1 MTEPMIDSILKI
13 SFIVYAI
20 TALIYLSQLVFQRKI
35 LLSVGYRLALLG
47 FILQTLG
54 GVLHLLKV
62 GYPFLLTSADSYLF
76 SAWILSGLF
85 LLICLKYP
93 FQLAGILFLPAIL
106 VLYTL
111 AHFTTENYLGSTG
124 LLYSPWASI
133 HIVLGFL
140 AFSIFFLSFILG
152 VLFLFQEFQ
161 LKNKKIFSFFDRLPS
176 LDLLD
181 QMHYKA
187 LSVGFGLLTLGMITG
202 SAWAKSVKGV
212 YFFDDPRQLWSIIAW
227 LIYGLFFQFRF
238 SAGWRG
244 RRGVLLSLLGFAV
257 ILFTFLEVR
266 HV

>member
-1 MTEPMIDSILKI
+1 MENMMIKI
-13 SFIVYAI
+13 SFVIYAI
-20 TALIYLSQLVFQRKI
+20 TSLIYFSQFVFQKKI
-35 LLSVGYRLALLG
+35 LLKMAHRLSLLG
-47 FILQTLG
+47 FILQSA
-54 GVLHLLKV
+54 GVGIHFFNV
-62 GYPFLLTSADSYLF
+62 GYPFLLQSADSYFF

-85 LLICLKYP
+85 LLICLRYP
-93 FQLAGILFLPAIL
+93 LQLAGALFLPAIL
-106 VLYTL
+106 ILYTL
-111 AHFTTENYLGSTG
+111 AHFTTENYLGSSG
-124 LLYSPWASI
+124 LLYSPWASV

-140 AFSIFFLSFILG
+140 SFSIFFLSFILG
-152 VLFLFQEFQ
+152 ILFLFQEFQ

-187 LSVGFGLLTLGMITG
+187 LSVGFALLTLGMITG
-202 SAWAKSVKGV
+202 SAWAKAVKGV

-227 LIYGLFFQFRF
+227 LIYALFFQFRF

-244 RRGVLLSLLGFAV
+244 RRAVLLSLLGFAV

>member
-1 MTEPMIDSILKI
+1 METFVTKI

-20 TALIYLSQLVFQRKI
+20 TTLVYLSQLIFQKKI
-35 LLSVGYRLALLG
+35 LLKIGYRLLLLG
-47 FILQTLG
+47 FISQSLG
-54 GVLHLLKV
+54 IGVHLFKV
-62 GYPFLLTSADSYLF
+62 GYPFLLQSADSYFF
-76 SAWILSGLF
+76 SAWILAGVF

-93 FQLAGILFLPAIL
+93 FQLAGVLFLPAIL
-106 VLYTL
+106 ILYTL
-111 AHFTTENYLGSTG
+111 AHFTTENYLGTTG
-124 LLYSPWASI
+124 LIYSPWASV
-133 HIVLGFL
+133 HIVFGFL

-152 VLFLFQEFQ
+152 LLFLFQEFQ
-161 LKNKKIFSFFDRLPS
+161 LKNKKMFSFLERLPS

-187 LSVGFGLLTLGMITG
+187 LSIGFALLTLGMITG

-227 LIYGLFFQFRF
+227 LIYALFFQFRF